1 MTKFLAVL
9 VCVLTAAFAANAQ
22 VVIPQSSSSV
32 LTTSLAMDPSDTT
45 VDSVGRLI
53 PQDGWSDEFGKSY
66 HYIIPSASTASNI
79 VCYPLDVKGYS
90 RLIVQM
96 HTSNAG
102 SGATSAA
109 AYSRNYSATNT
120 PTLSVYGT
128 TYPHDV
134 YILDTTNIYFPMPAT
149 VNTTTAAVMT
159 TAGTLQMELDGAA
172 SYVILHASAPAV
184 TGTTTEIFL
193 RAAKSK

>member
-1 MTKFLAVL
+1 MTKVL
-9 VCVLTAAFAANAQ
+9 TIVVCVLTAAFVANAQ
-22 VVIPQSSSSV
+22 VVIPQSSTAV
-32 LTTSLAMDPSDTT
+32 LTDSLALTPTDTK
-45 VDSVGRLI
+45 VDSVGRLL

-79 VCYPLDVKGYS
+79 ICYPLDVKGYS

-109 AYSRNYSATNT
+109 AYARNYSATNT
-120 PTLSVYGT
+120 PALSVYGT

-172 SYVILHASAPAV
+172 SYIILHASAPAV

>member
-1 MTKFLAVL
+1 MLRFITILL
-9 VCVLTAAFAANAQ
+9 CILTAASVSNAQ
-22 VVIPQSSSSV
+22 VVIPQSSTAV
-32 LTTSLAMDPSDTT
+32 IANNLALTPADFA
-45 VDSVGRLI
+45 VDSVGRLL
-53 PQDGWSDEFGKSY
+53 PQDGWGDEYGKSY
-66 HYIIPSASTASNI
+66 HYVIPSASTATNI
-79 VCYPLDVKGYS
+79 ICYPLDVKGYS

-102 SGATSAA
+102 SGATSTA

-149 VNTTTAAVMT
+149 VNTTTAAYMT

-172 SYVILHASAPAV
+172 SYIILHASAPAV